1 MLTPAA
7 APTYLDR
14 VLAYLAPQWALRR
27 QRARAVLHFEAT
39 RADPERVRWIDGRP
53 WTRIDGPPTAPERM
67 HWEPLDASAPPVPPA
82 ATPRWRPS
90 SFWSRPSEPGSRR
103 GRCPPPSR

>member
-7 APTYLDR
+7 TSTYLDR

-27 QRARAVLHFEAT
+27 QRARAALYFEAL
-39 RADPERVRWIDGRP
+39 RADPERVRMVGGLV
-53 WTRIDGPPTAPERM
+53 WTRIDGPPTAPERVL
-67 HWEPLDASAPPVPPA
+67 WEPLDTLAPPA

-90 SFWSRPSEPGSRR
+90 GFWSRPVELRDRR
-103 GRCPPPSR
+103 G